1 MGITRAD
8 KENEVKLIADG
19 ISESQLTVC
28 VDYLG
33 LTVAQVSDLREQ
45 LAEAGAEA
53 KVTKNTLA
61 RIAAND
67 VLKDTSAED
76 LEKFVDLFTG
86 PSLMVFSKEEA
97 VGPAKVLA
105 KFAKEHE
112 HLDVK
117 GAWFDNAFLD
127 TKGVVAVSKMPSR
140 EETLAKLLSLLN
152 TPAQMLMRLMNAPA
166 QKVVQVIKAHEQ
178 NL

>member
-19 ISESQLTVC
+19 INASQMTVC

-33 LTVAQVSDLREQ
+33 LTVAQVSDLRQQ

-61 RIAAND
+61 KIAVNE
-67 VLKDTSAED
+67 VLKDTSSED

-86 PSLMVFSKEEA
+86 PSLMVFGKEEA

-112 HLDVK
+112 NLEVK
-117 GAWFDNAFLD
+117 GAWFSDAFLD
-127 TKGVVAVSKMPSR
+127 AKGVVAVSKMPSR
-140 EETLAKLLSLLN
+140 EETLAKLLALLN
-152 TPAQMLMRLMNAPA
+152 TPAQQLMRLMNAPA
-166 QKVVQVIKAHEQ
+166 QQVVQVIKAHEQ
-178 NL
+178 KL

>member
-19 ISESQLTVC
+19 INASQLTVC

-33 LTVAQVSDLREQ
+33 LTVAQVSELREK
-45 LAEAGAEA
+45 LTEAGAEA

-61 RIAAND
+61 KIAVSD
-67 VLKDTSAED
+67 VLKDSPAED
-76 LEKFVDLFTG
+76 LEKFVDLFAG
-86 PSLMVFSKEEA
+86 PSLMVFGKEDA

-105 KFAKEHE
+105 KFAKDNENLE
-112 HLDVK
+112 VK
-117 GAWFDNAFLD
+117 GAWFADAFLD
-127 TKGVVAVSKMPSR
+127 SKGVVAVSKMPSR
-140 EETLAKLLSLLN
+140 EETLSKLLALLN

-166 QKVVQVIKAHEQ
+166 QQVVQVIKAHEQ
-178 NL
+178 KL